1 MKTILS
7 LTGLSKSFGGIH
19 AVQNC
24 NFSID
29 QGTITGLI
37 GPNGAGKT
45 TVFNLLTGLLHADS
59 GAIEFCG
66 DNITHWPAYKRAQA
80 GFART
85 FQLIRIFPNLTVLE
99 NLKVA
104 LQDNKQELRNIFL
117 NQKKLQKRLDAE
129 AKELLKR
136 VNLEDHAQLLAGE
149 LSYGQQKLLEI
160 LRTMAM
166 SPKVI
171 LLDEPAAG
179 INRTLLQTI
188 VKLIHELQSEGK
200 TILVIEHDMGFI
212 MEICEKIIVMD
223 FGKEIAEGTP
233 KEIQKNPKV
242 LEAYLGIGH
251 NNS

>member
-7 LTGLSKSFGGIH
+7 VRGLSKSFGAIH

-24 NFSID
+24 RFSID
-29 QGTITGLI
+29 QGSITGLI

-45 TVFNLLTGLLHADS
+45 TVFNMLTGLLHADS
-59 GAIEFCG
+59 GTLELCG
-66 DNITHWPAYKRAQA
+66 ENITAWPAYKRAQA
-80 GFART
+80 GLART
-85 FQLIRIFPNLTVLE
+85 FQMIRIFPNLTVLE

-104 LQDNKQELRNIFL
+104 LKDNKQGFRHIFV
-117 NQKKLQKRLDAE
+117 NQKKLQRRLDAE

-136 VNLEDHAQLLAGE
+136 VHLEDHAHLLAGE

-160 LRTMAM
+160 LRTVAM
-166 SPKVI
+166 NPKVI

-188 VKLIHELQSEGK
+188 IKLIYELQKEGK
-200 TILVIEHDMGFI
+200 TIIVIEHDMGFI
-212 MEICEKIIVMD
+212 MEICEKIIVMN

-233 KEIQKNPKV
+233 EEIQKNPQV
-242 LEAYLGIGH
+242 LEAYLGQTH
-251 NNS
+251 A

>member
-7 LTGLSKSFGGIH
+7 IRGLSKSFGGIH
-19 AVQNC
+19 AVKDC
-24 NFSID
+24 NFEIEQSS
-29 QGTITGLI
+29 ITGLI

-45 TVFNLLTGLLHADS
+45 TVFNLLTGLLDADS
-59 GAIEFCG
+59 GNIEWCG
-66 DNITHWPAYKRAQA
+66 EEIKHWPAHKRAKK
-80 GFART
+80 GLART
-85 FQLIRIFPNLTVLE
+85 FQMIRIFPNLTVLE

-104 LQDNKQELRNIFL
+104 LKDNKQEFYHIFL
-117 NQKKLQKRLDAE
+117 NQKKLQRRLDEE
-129 AKELLKR
+129 AKALLKR
-136 VNLEDHAQLLAGE
+136 VNLEEHAHHLAGE

-160 LRTMAM
+160 VRTVAM
-166 SPKVI
+166 NPKLI

-188 VKLIHELQSEGK
+188 IKLIYELQKEGK
-200 TILVIEHDMGFI
+200 TFIVIEHDMGFI

-242 LEAYLGIGH
+242 LEAYLGKPQP
-251 NNS
+251 